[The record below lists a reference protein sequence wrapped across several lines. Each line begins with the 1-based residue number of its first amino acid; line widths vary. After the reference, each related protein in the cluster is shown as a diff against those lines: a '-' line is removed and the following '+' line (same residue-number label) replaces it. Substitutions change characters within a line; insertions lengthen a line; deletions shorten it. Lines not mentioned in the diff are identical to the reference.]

1 MLICVSPILINLCEL
16 TLYSVR
22 DYFLE
27 SGRGSGRAR
36 QGSYSADSPGRPRP
50 HTGTSH
56 PYADFITDNDIKKG
70 TGGYEY

>member
-1 MLICVSPILINLCEL
+1 MHHPSLE
-16 TLYSVR
+16 TLYELAPHSSR

-27 SGRGSGRAR
+27 SGRGSGRVR

-50 HTGTSH
+50 HTGH

>member
-1 MLICVSPILINLCEL
+1 MHHPSLETLCEL
-16 TLYSVR
+16 APHFSR

-27 SGRGSGRAR
+27 SGRGSGRVR

-50 HTGTSH
+50 HTGH